1 MSGFDDDTPVVP
13 DGMQIRGLRREQG
26 WSRRVLVA
34 QIAEASFRA
43 TGLRETISVNQ
54 LGGIEEVNEPI
65 PYATL
70 CLVAAGLD
78 RNPVELL
85 LE

>member
-1 MSGFDDDTPVVP
+1 MSGFDGDARVVP
-13 DGMQIRGLRREQG
+13 DGVQIRGLRREHG
-26 WSRRVLVA
+26 WSRRTLVA
-34 QIAEASFRA
+34 RIAEASIRA
-43 TGLRETISVNQ
+43 TGLRETISVSQ

-65 PYATL
+65 PYAML